1 MTEYRRALKAAMTL
15 AKGRFT
21 ETKLRIFDE
30 KCSSNKTNSK
40 WRQIYHEKN
49 NDKLPH
55 VQQTNKGLRLNT
67 DQTNPE
73 SITNNTNVTESD
85 LRYTNNT
92 DSISNAINNDSQSK
106 PWNNEFS
113 LSQTNIS
120 NSNNYNNN
128 HNTIIFIINILQNDA
143 EKQHQNN
150 TDPNI
155 TSCTESRPNTTHD
168 NESKPDTTYNTE
180 SRPNTTNNKTPRPI
194 TALGISTKH
203 SVFSTNL
210 STILS
215 SNTTER
221 PTTEDVITNVLSKV
235 SNYKE
240 SNSSTNNEVPTRYTV
255 MNNTD
260 STIIMDSNNHNN
272 NNNTMVFIKQI
283 VSNGMKPTI
292 PLSDK
297 VYFQTPIQPSILAKT
312 TMSSI
317 INTVGKIQRPGVKPI
332 SNVSPLQSPWNNQLS
347 TLQTNSNSNNHTNN
361 NNDLIFIVNVAQMG
375 EEHQPNPLDERLRPP
390 VPIALPILVPFGIIA
405 PRPYVAHEQSQSGSN
420 PIPQGDNN
428 VRPSA
433 GILIPRPSIIEGN
446 ANLQA
451 IETGPLR
458 PPRPSETVPIRDTS
472 ATLRPIVSTIAVDDV
487 LNIQTPRPNV
497 DFRPDGS
504 RPIRDRPNEN
514 RPSAERPNVN
524 RPSVDRPNG
533 NRPAPDR
540 PNGDQ
545 SDEDGDEESFKG
557 ALL

>member
-30 KCSSNKTNSK
+30 KCSSNKTNSE

-55 VQQTNKGLRLNT
+55 VQQTNKGLRPNT

-92 DSISNAINNDSQSK
+92 ESISNAINNESESK

-155 TSCTESRPNTTHD
+155 NNSTESRPNTTD
-168 NESKPDTTYNTE
+168 NKT
-180 SRPNTTNNKTPRPI
+180 SRPNT
-194 TALGISTKH
+194 ALGIITKH
-203 SVFSTNL
+203 PLFST
-210 STILS
+210 
-215 SNTTER
+215 
-221 PTTEDVITNVLSKV
+221 EDVLSKV

-240 SNSSTNNEVPTRYTV
+240 SNSSTTNEVPAGYTV

-317 INTVGKIQRPGVKPI
+317 INTVGKIRRPGVKPI

-347 TLQTNSNSNNHTNN
+347 TLQTNSNSNNHN
-361 NNDLIFIVNVAQMG
+361 NNDLIFIVNVVQMG

-390 VPIALPILVPFGIIA
+390 VPIALLIPVPLGIIA
-405 PRPYVAHEQSQSGSN
+405 PRPSVANDQSQSGSN

-433 GILIPRPSIIEGN
+433 GISIPRPSIIEGN

-472 ATLRPIVSTIAVDDV
+472 ATLRPIVSTIVVDDV